1 MSLIIQL
8 LTFVLVLLSLFL
20 TVGVPV
26 ILATPG
32 QWEVSKNRVWPNDPI
47 LWGSKA
53 ARPGTI
59 LTGFLMDF
67 DKPKTFQ
74 EHCFCH

>member
-8 LTFVLVLLSLFL
+8 VTFFLVLLSLFL

-32 QWEVSKNRVWPNDPI
+32 QWEVSKNRVFQFI
-47 LWGSKA
+47 LVWVVLVFTNAFAS
-53 ARPGTI
+53 
-59 LTGFLMDF
+59 GFA
-67 DKPKTFQ
+67 
-74 EHCFCH
+74 

>member
-32 QWEVSKNRVWPNDPI
+32 QWEVSKNRVFQ
-47 LWGSKA
+47 
-53 ARPGTI
+53 
-59 LTGFLMDF
+59 FLF
-67 DKPKTFQ
+67 FRAFQ
-74 EHCFCH
+74 QPRLF